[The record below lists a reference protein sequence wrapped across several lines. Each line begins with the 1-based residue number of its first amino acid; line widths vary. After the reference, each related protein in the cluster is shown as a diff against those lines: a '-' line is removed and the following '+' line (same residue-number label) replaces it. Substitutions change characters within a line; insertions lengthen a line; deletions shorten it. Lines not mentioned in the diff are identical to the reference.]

1 MSLSIVNRNAKRLRR
16 TGMAVL
22 GSVVFGMVLVSVLTL
37 AAPMASAEDKV
48 VAKVGGVEITERELA
63 FAQADLGDQYQN
75 VPEDQRLAA
84 VLNSLIDIKVLAQ
97 AAEKDGMAENE
108 TFKARM
114 AFLRDRALHNT
125 YFQEKA
131 LNSITDEEVK
141 ARYDKEISAVK
152 PEMEVSARHIL
163 LKTKEEAEAV
173 IKELDGGKDFAE
185 VAKEKSTGPTGPAG
199 GDLGFFAKGQMVP
212 EFEAAAFALKKGEY
226 TKEPVQTQFGWHVI
240 KKEDER
246 ESTPPAFD
254 AVKDQ
259 VRQLVLR
266 EKYVALVEEA
276 RKVAAVEVLDE
287 KLKSQ
292 LSDAGMLK

>member
-1 MSLSIVNRNAKRLRR
+1 MSLNKENRIANGLGRAGLP
-16 TGMAVL
+16 VL
-22 GSVVFGMVLVSVLTL
+22 GVLVVAGTL
-37 AAPMASAEDKV
+37 VVTAASALAEEKV

-63 FAQADLGDQYQN
+63 FAQADLGDQYKE
-75 VPEDQRLAA
+75 VPEDQRMAA

-97 AAEKDGMAENE
+97 AAEQAGMAEDE

-131 LNSITDEEVK
+131 LNAVTEDEIK
-141 ARYDKEISAVK
+141 ARYDKEIAAVS
-152 PEMEVSARHIL
+152 PEKEISARHIL

-173 IKELDGGKDFAE
+173 IKELDSGKDFAE
-185 VAKEKSTGPTGPAG
+185 VAKEKSTGPTGPSG

-212 EFEAAAFALKKGEY
+212 EFEAAAFALEKGAY

-246 ESTPPAFD
+246 EAVPPAFE
-254 AVKDQ
+254 AVKEQ

-266 EKYVALVEEA
+266 EKYVALIEAA
-276 RKVAAVEVLDE
+276 RKDANVEVLDE